1 MEKETALV
9 IADSSLSNLKEYTQ
23 PTFQCQISVVS
34 TLQINVE
41 ITLTRY

>member
-1 MEKETALV
+1 MEKETTPV
-9 IADSSLSNLKEYTQ
+9 IADASLSNLKEYTQ

>member
-1 MEKETALV
+1 MEKETTPV

-41 ITLTRY
+41 ITLTRC